1 MVRKRKRENNLEQPK
16 REKSLREKRKLWGLV
31 IFVISDYYL
40 LVEPLSKQEVGHFG
54 PNLGKS
60 RCLVLLFFPSIILFG
75 LEPRRHIY
83 CVVLVYSVFRRYPAP
98 NRSHKLVS
106 EQGWVEFWGVLCC
119 GFVCTPSVR

>member
-40 LVEPLSKQEVGHFG
+40 LVEPLSKQDVGHFG

-60 RCLVLLFFPSIILFG
+60 RCLVLLFF
-75 LEPRRHIY
+75 RRLYCLDWSHGGIY
-83 CVVLVYSVFRRYPAP
+83 I
-98 NRSHKLVS
+98 
-106 EQGWVEFWGVLCC
+106 VLC
-119 GFVCTPSVR
+119 